1 MPPFLSPFGLWE
13 LALVAVVTLQSTAMA
28 YLHAPR
34 WKALAF
40 TLPFPFS
47 TIVLASERPIETP
60 HVLGLIVALVYIHG
74 VRLLYMRLRV
84 PIALSIV
91 LGVLLYCAVSFWM
104 LQWFPVSEASFW
116 VVCGTVFAG
125 GWWLYIKIPPRT
137 EPGHRTPLPVWQK
150 VTLVFAVVCGLV
162 QVKEALEGFAA
173 LFPLAGVIG
182 VYEARHSLWTVGR
195 QVPVMFI
202 VMTPMM
208 AVTHLTQ
215 DKLGLAGGLAIGWLV
230 FLVAWVPITRRQ
242 WVVKSP

>member
-1 MPPFLSPFGLWE
+1 MCYNAHTETE
-13 LALVAVVTLQSTAMA
+13 LGQL
-28 YLHAPR
+28 
-34 WKALAF
+34 
-40 TLPFPFS
+40 
-47 TIVLASERPIETP
+47 ERAHRRSYAHSCTNS
-60 HVLGLIVALVYIHG
+60 L
-74 VRLLYMRLRV
+74 
-84 PIALSIV
+84 
-91 LGVLLYCAVSFWM
+91 
-104 LQWFPVSEASFW
+104 PVSEASFW
-116 VVCGTVFAG
+116 VVCGTVFAS

-215 DKLGLAGGLAIGWLV
+215 DRLGLAGGLAVGWLV
-230 FLVAWVPITRRQ
+230 FFVAWVPITRRQ